1 MSGREACW
9 DLGVSWLRLDHTSAS
24 SASRGTTYSVL
35 GIGQNHLTSSLGQ
48 GRAGQGQNMSKDS
61 VEEKV

>member
-9 DLGVSWLRLDHTSAS
+9 DLGVSQLRLDHISVS
-24 SASRGTTYSVL
+24 SASTMHHLSVL
-35 GIGQNHLTSSLGQ
+35 GIGQSHLASSLGQ
-48 GRAGQGQNMSKDS
+48 GRAGQGKNMSKDS